1 MKKIMLFATIV
12 AMSMAVAMPANA
24 QSRKEKK
31 AAKKAQWEMEQKQK
45 AEEAALLH
53 QMRMDSIKRANEERA
68 EAEERARDRKRRR
81 EDQKDAM
88 EQILEGGVQLIYTP
102 CMDEFLALNKVPEQ
116 MAAQGIGTGQQT
128 QELAQKVAN
137 ERAIDDIGHRFAGVV
152 KNAMESYNKDT
163 STPKGNRVTEG
174 SLEGMVLSVGEKAI
188 NEFYIV
194 DCRQFAKDRYNQ
206 WICYEALYVPM
217 NKVLDAILQEVKDVD
232 VDKAMFRKRMLRY
245 RSNVQKWKNNT
256 MKPFISILLICLP
269 VVAFAQNDREM
280 PQWVTQLPSSNP
292 QKHFY
297 YRVTVGEGTTYD
309 KAYANAFAKAIMEAK
324 WKLGVKV
331 KVSDDMAALE
341 DQVTNAVNVQEQY
354 MEIPINKVCDYWEE
368 YRPVASAKQIRL
380 YVLWQVADDGRYEP
394 RFEDFTNC
402 Q

>member
-53 QMRMDSIKRANEERA
+53 QMRMDSIKRVNEERA

-217 NKVLDAILQEVKDVD
+217 NKVLDAIMKEVKDVD
-232 VDKAMFRKRMLRY
+232 VDKAMFRKRMQAEL
-245 RSNVQKWKNNT
+245 
-256 MKPFISILLICLP
+256 
-269 VVAFAQNDREM
+269 D
-280 PQWVTQLPSSNP
+280 
-292 QKHFY
+292 
-297 YRVTVGEGTTYD
+297 
-309 KAYANAFAKAIMEAK
+309 ANAAKE
-324 WKLGVKV
+324 
-331 KVSDDMAALE
+331 
-341 DQVTNAVNVQEQY
+341 NASLQQQRA
-354 MEIPINKVCDYWEE
+354 EIEE
-368 YRPVASAKQIRL
+368 
-380 YVLWQVADDGRYEP
+380 
-394 RFEDFTNC
+394 
-402 Q
+402 

>member
-1 MKKIMLFATIV
+1 MLFATIV

-53 QMRMDSIKRANEERA
+53 QMRMDSIKRVNEERA

-217 NKVLDAILQEVKDVD
+217 NKVLDAIMKEVKDVD
-232 VDKAMFRKRMLRY
+232 VDKAMFRKRMQAEL
-245 RSNVQKWKNNT
+245 
-256 MKPFISILLICLP
+256 
-269 VVAFAQNDREM
+269 D
-280 PQWVTQLPSSNP
+280 
-292 QKHFY
+292 
-297 YRVTVGEGTTYD
+297 
-309 KAYANAFAKAIMEAK
+309 ANAAKE
-324 WKLGVKV
+324 
-331 KVSDDMAALE
+331 
-341 DQVTNAVNVQEQY
+341 NASLQQQRA
-354 MEIPINKVCDYWEE
+354 EIEE
-368 YRPVASAKQIRL
+368 
-380 YVLWQVADDGRYEP
+380 
-394 RFEDFTNC
+394 
-402 Q
+402 

>member
-1 MKKIMLFATIV
+1 MKKIMLLATVV
-12 AMSMAVAMPANA
+12 AMSLAVAMPVNA

-31 AAKKAQWEMEQKQK
+31 AAAKAQWEMEQKQK

-81 EDQKDAM
+81 ENQRDAM
-88 EQILEGGVQLIYTP
+88 EQVLEGGVQLIYTP

-116 MAAQGIGTGQQT
+116 MAAQGVGTGQQT

-137 ERAIDDIGHRFAGVV
+137 ERALDDIGSRFAGVV

-163 STPKGNRVTEG
+163 STPKGDRVTEG

-217 NKVLDAILQEVKDVD
+217 NKVMDAIMNEVKDVD
-232 VDKAMFRKRMLRY
+232 VDKAMFRKRMQAEL
-245 RSNVQKWKNNT
+245 
-256 MKPFISILLICLP
+256 
-269 VVAFAQNDREM
+269 D
-280 PQWVTQLPSSNP
+280 
-292 QKHFY
+292 
-297 YRVTVGEGTTYD
+297 
-309 KAYANAFAKAIMEAK
+309 ANAAKE
-324 WKLGVKV
+324 
-331 KVSDDMAALE
+331 
-341 DQVTNAVNVQEQY
+341 NASLQQQRA
-354 MEIPINKVCDYWEE
+354 EIEE
-368 YRPVASAKQIRL
+368 
-380 YVLWQVADDGRYEP
+380 
-394 RFEDFTNC
+394 
-402 Q
+402 

>member
-232 VDKAMFRKRMLRY
+232 VDKAMFRKRMQAEL
-245 RSNVQKWKNNT
+245 
-256 MKPFISILLICLP
+256 
-269 VVAFAQNDREM
+269 D
-280 PQWVTQLPSSNP
+280 
-292 QKHFY
+292 
-297 YRVTVGEGTTYD
+297 
-309 KAYANAFAKAIMEAK
+309 ANAAKEN
-324 WKLGVKV
+324 
-331 KVSDDMAALE
+331 AALQKQRAE
-341 DQVTNAVNVQEQY
+341 
-354 MEIPINKVCDYWEE
+354 MEE
-368 YRPVASAKQIRL
+368 
-380 YVLWQVADDGRYEP
+380 
-394 RFEDFTNC
+394 
-402 Q
+402 

>member
-1 MKKIMLFATIV
+1 MKKIMLLATVV
-12 AMSMAVAMPANA
+12 AMSLAVTMPVNA

-31 AAKKAQWEMEQKQK
+31 AAAKAQWEMEQKQK

-81 EDQKDAM
+81 ENQRDAM
-88 EQILEGGVQLIYTP
+88 EQVLEGGVQLIYTP

-137 ERAIDDIGHRFAGVV
+137 ERALDDIGSRFAGVV

-163 STPKGNRVTEG
+163 STPKGDRVTEG

-217 NKVLDAILQEVKDVD
+217 NKVMDAIMNEVKDVD
-232 VDKAMFRKRMLRY
+232 VDKAMFRKRMQAEL
-245 RSNVQKWKNNT
+245 
-256 MKPFISILLICLP
+256 
-269 VVAFAQNDREM
+269 D
-280 PQWVTQLPSSNP
+280 
-292 QKHFY
+292 
-297 YRVTVGEGTTYD
+297 
-309 KAYANAFAKAIMEAK
+309 ANAAKE
-324 WKLGVKV
+324 
-331 KVSDDMAALE
+331 
-341 DQVTNAVNVQEQY
+341 NASLQQQRA
-354 MEIPINKVCDYWEE
+354 EIEE
-368 YRPVASAKQIRL
+368 
-380 YVLWQVADDGRYEP
+380 
-394 RFEDFTNC
+394 
-402 Q
+402 

>member
-1 MKKIMLFATIV
+1 MKKIMLLATVV
-12 AMSMAVAMPANA
+12 AMSMAVAMPVNA

-68 EAEERARDRKRRR
+68 EAEERVRDRKRRR

-163 STPKGNRVTEG
+163 STPNGNRVTEG

-232 VDKAMFRKRMLRY
+232 VDKAMFRKRMQAEL
-245 RSNVQKWKNNT
+245 
-256 MKPFISILLICLP
+256 
-269 VVAFAQNDREM
+269 D
-280 PQWVTQLPSSNP
+280 
-292 QKHFY
+292 
-297 YRVTVGEGTTYD
+297 
-309 KAYANAFAKAIMEAK
+309 ANAAKE
-324 WKLGVKV
+324 
-331 KVSDDMAALE
+331 
-341 DQVTNAVNVQEQY
+341 NASLQKQRA
-354 MEIPINKVCDYWEE
+354 EIEE
-368 YRPVASAKQIRL
+368 
-380 YVLWQVADDGRYEP
+380 
-394 RFEDFTNC
+394 
-402 Q
+402 

>member
-232 VDKAMFRKRMLRY
+232 VDKAMFRKRMQAEL
-245 RSNVQKWKNNT
+245 
-256 MKPFISILLICLP
+256 
-269 VVAFAQNDREM
+269 D
-280 PQWVTQLPSSNP
+280 
-292 QKHFY
+292 
-297 YRVTVGEGTTYD
+297 
-309 KAYANAFAKAIMEAK
+309 ANAAKENASLQKQRAEME
-324 WKLGVKV
+324 
-331 KVSDDMAALE
+331 E
-341 DQVTNAVNVQEQY
+341 
-354 MEIPINKVCDYWEE
+354 
-368 YRPVASAKQIRL
+368 
-380 YVLWQVADDGRYEP
+380 
-394 RFEDFTNC
+394 
-402 Q
+402 